1 MRIRAKKSLG
11 QNFLTSDK
19 AIADIAEA
27 ARAEAGDSV
36 LEIGPGTGA
45 LTRALLATG
54 ARVVAVEK
62 DDRLIPALRET
73 FADDIAAGRLD
84 LVHGDALELDLS
96 AHGLVPGA
104 YMLAANI
111 PYYITGLII
120 RRYFSRAHLPKRAV
134 LLVQKEVA
142 RRAVAGKGDASILS
156 VAIQTYGTAHIARTV
171 PRGMF
176 TPSPNVDSAVLVVD
190 NIADPFASDE
200 DEATYFATVRKGFA
214 HKRKLLA
221 SNLGYGQDILT
232 SCTIDTKARAEDLSV
247 ADWHTLCAHCS
258 EHSFLS

>member
-1 MRIRAKKSLG
+1 MANIHAKKSLG

-19 AIADIAEA
+19 AIADIAAA
-27 ARAEAGDSV
+27 ARAEVGDTI

-54 ARVVAVEK
+54 AHVVAVEK
-62 DDRLIPALRET
+62 DDRLIPELRTT
-73 FADDIAAGRLD
+73 FADEIAAGRLD

-104 YMLAANI
+104 YILAANI

-120 RRYFSRAHLPKRAV
+120 RKFFSRAHLPKRAV

-142 RRAVAGKGDASILS
+142 ERITAKEGKGSIVS
-156 VAIQTYGTAHIARTV
+156 IAIRAYGTPEIVRQV

-176 TPSPNVDSAVLVVD
+176 TPSPSVDSAVLLVA
-190 NIADPFASDE
+190 NIADPFSSENEELFFFD
-200 DEATYFATVRKGFA
+200 TLRKGFS

-221 SNLGYGQDILT
+221 SNLDCGQDILKA
-232 SCTIDTKARAEDLSV
+232 CTIDTKARAEDLSA
-247 ADWHTLCAHCS
+247 ADWHSLCAHLLEQPS
-258 EHSFLS
+258 